1 MLKAVLS
8 NRIFLEADDELK
20 DNIKNTLTYTI
31 PSTIPNAPDIIIR
44 NMGVLKKGIIHMP
57 SGRVDLIP
65 EGYNIVDKRSD
76 IPVKFPEFKGTL
88 RPSQQAIHDEIE
100 GSAIIN
106 AWVSFGKTF
115 TALAI
120 AGKLKQK
127 TLVITHTIPLRNQW
141 VREIE
146 KVYGF
151 TPDIIGSGKFG
162 TNTPIVVGNVQTL
175 YRRVDDIYNKFGL
188 VILDELHHV
197 SAPTFSRILD
207 KMTSKYKIGL
217 SGTIRRK
224 DQKHVVFK
232 DYFGHKIFKPPAE
245 NFMTPEVHLYHSPTK
260 LPDGAQIPWAKR
272 VNTVAYDEGY
282 QRQIAILAATYAAKG
297 HRVLIVSDRVQFLKN
312 CTQLI
317 GSNAISVTGEDA
329 HEDREMLMEMISNGE
344 MNVLCGTQSIFCEGI
359 SINELSCII
368 LATPINNEPLLT
380 QLIGRILRLLEG
392 KLQPVVVDVRL
403 QGRTAKRQGLE
414 RMGLYMRQGW
424 KVKNL

>member
-1 MLKAVLS
+1 
-8 NRIFLEADDELK
+8 
-20 DNIKNTLTYTI
+20 
-31 PSTIPNAPDIIIR
+31 
-44 NMGVLKKGIIHMP
+44 MGMLKKGILHMP

-65 EGYNIVDKRSD
+65 KGYEIVDKRAD
-76 IPVKFPEFKGTL
+76 VPMELPEFKGIL
-88 RPSQQAIHDEIE
+88 RESQQAIYDEIE

-162 TNTPIVVGNVQTL
+162 TSTPIVVGNVQTL
-175 YRRVDDIYNKFGL
+175 YRKIDDIYNKFGL
-188 VILDELHHV
+188 TILDELHHV

-224 DQKHVVFK
+224 DQKHVVFQ

-245 NFMTPEVHLYHSPTK
+245 NFMTPAVHLYNSPTK

-272 VNTVAYDEGY
+272 VNDVAYNQDY
-282 QRQIAILAATYAAKG
+282 QNEIAILAATYAARG
-297 HRVLIVSDRVQFLKN
+297 HKVLVVSDRVQFLKN
-312 CTQLI
+312 CTELI
-317 GSNAISVTGEDA
+317 GSNAISVTGEDD

-344 MNVLCGTQSIFCEGI
+344 MEVLCGTQSIFCEGI
-359 SINELSCII
+359 SLNELSCII

-380 QLIGRILRLLEG
+380 QLVGRILRICKG
-392 KLQPVVVDVRL
+392 KKQPIVLDIRL

-414 RMGLYMRQGW
+414 RIGFYMRQGW
-424 KVKNL
+424 SIKTI